1 MPMSRTALALQAGDA
16 LSGLIAAES
25 QGLVGDPRAARAR
38 SRASRAK
45 VSATPRSSG
54 SLKKLS
60 AFRRR
65 LPSFSL
71 GAGSQPGSRRRRRGI
86 SAAQLRG
93 FRRVVRLLHSIGMQP
108 KKLRIRRKT

>member
-60 AFRRR
+60 ALRRR
-65 LPSFSL
+65 LPSYPWGRDRNPDREGG
-71 GAGSQPGSRRRRRGI
+71 GAEFRRRSFGD
-86 SAAQLRG
+86 SG
-93 FRRVVRLLHSIGMQP
+93 EW
-108 KKLRIRRKT
+108 